1 MNKYANAYFSY
12 ILIRIKGS
20 GSCSRTGENGDFV
33 LIPKITG
40 DNGINRANR
49 RAGGPLRDIMAM
61 NH

>member
-1 MNKYANAYFSY
+1 MNSYANAYFSY

-20 GSCSRTGENGDFV
+20 GSCSRTGESGDFV
-33 LIPKITG
+33 LILKITG
-40 DNGINRANR
+40 DNGINRSNR